1 MPNVIRNIK
10 IFLLRLGLDSAF
22 AFYVC
27 VFSFFFSRAGFV
39 DFSTVNNASVH
50 C

>member
-22 AFYVC
+22 AFYIC
-27 VFSFFFSRAGFV
+27 VFSFFFFKSRF
-39 DFSTVNNASVH
+39 